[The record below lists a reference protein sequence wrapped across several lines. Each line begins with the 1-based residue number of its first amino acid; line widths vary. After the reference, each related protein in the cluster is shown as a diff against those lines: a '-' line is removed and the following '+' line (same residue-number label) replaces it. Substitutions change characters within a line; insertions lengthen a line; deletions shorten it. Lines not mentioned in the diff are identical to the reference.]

1 MNSPVLE
8 EDNGRR
14 LEVHKKDWQME
25 SGEWKLKAQWD
36 AVLHLPEQ
44 WKSTDDVNFGVSI
57 EIPNALQID
66 G

>member
-1 MNSPVLE
+1 
-8 EDNGRR
+8 
-14 LEVHKKDWQME
+14 ME

-36 AVLHLPEQ
+36 AVSHLPEE
-44 WKSTDDVNFGVSI
+44 WKSTDDVNFGASI